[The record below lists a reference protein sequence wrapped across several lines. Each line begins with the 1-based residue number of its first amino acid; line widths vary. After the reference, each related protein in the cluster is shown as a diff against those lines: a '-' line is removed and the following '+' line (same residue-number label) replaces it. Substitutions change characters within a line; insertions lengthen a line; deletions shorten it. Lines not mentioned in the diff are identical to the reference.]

1 MLRFTCGAREI
12 GIDIKKFQ
20 NIMNMIVDNKYL
32 QNAYCPISHE
42 VKGVRQ

>member
-12 GIDIKKFQ
+12 CIDIKKFQ

-32 QNAYCPISHE
+32 QNAYYPISHE
-42 VKGVRQ
+42 VKEVKQ